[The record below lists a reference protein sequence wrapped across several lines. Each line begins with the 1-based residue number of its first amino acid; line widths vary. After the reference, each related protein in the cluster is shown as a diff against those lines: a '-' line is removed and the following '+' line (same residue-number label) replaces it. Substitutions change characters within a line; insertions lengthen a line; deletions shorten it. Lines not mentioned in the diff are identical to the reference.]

1 MEIGSDHSHM
11 SVQEQ
16 LSERQA
22 RVEELELELEN
33 VRGRAVT
40 VMADMENLR
49 KRTAQQMEETRQF
62 ALQA

>member
-1 MEIGSDHSHM
+1 M